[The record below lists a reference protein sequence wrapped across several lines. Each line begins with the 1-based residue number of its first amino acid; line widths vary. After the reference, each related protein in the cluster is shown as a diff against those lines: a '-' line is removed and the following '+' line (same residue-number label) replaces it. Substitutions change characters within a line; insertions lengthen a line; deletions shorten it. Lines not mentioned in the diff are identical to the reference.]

1 MSQTVGMIG
10 LGIMGMPMSANML
23 KTGLK
28 VIGYGGPRSNAEKTA
43 ALEAMGGKGAS
54 SPREVAEQA
63 GVVITVL
70 PSVASLEDVIHG
82 KDGLLSSGR
91 SGLILVEAGTF
102 PIEDKVKAR
111 DALQQAGMVT
121 LDAPLSGTG
130 AQAVRKDV
138 AVYASGD
145 REAYERCV
153 PVFMGFAKS
162 SYYLGEFGNG
172 SRMKY
177 VANLLVS
184 IHNVS
189 TAEAFVLGMK
199 SGLDP
204 ETILKV
210 ISDGAGDVPH
220 VRGAGP
226 HDGERGIRSGHD
238 EGRDLAEGHEDHRRL
253 RKGHPLPDAPALRRG
268 PALHGRHGPGPGQA
282 GHGLGLRRAGGVGP
296 VREGEEIDQEAGPPH
311 GITPGRDRPYPP

>member
-1 MSQTVGMIG
+1 VSQIVGMIG

-23 KTGLK
+23 KAGFK

-43 ALEAMGGKGAS
+43 ALEALGGKGAA

-63 GVVITVL
+63 EVVITVL

-82 KDGLLSSGR
+82 KDGLISSGR
-91 SGLILVEAGTF
+91 AGLILVEAGTF
-102 PIEDKVKAR
+102 PIEDKIKTR
-111 DALQQAGMVT
+111 DALQKAGMVA
-121 LDAPLSGTG
+121 LDSPLSGTG

-138 AVYASGD
+138 AVYASGN
-145 REAYERCV
+145 REAYDRCV

-189 TAEAFVLGMK
+189 AAEAFVLGMK

-204 ETILKV
+204 ETIYKV
-210 ISDGAGDVPH
+210 ISDGAGTSRMFE
-220 VRGAGP
+220 VRGP
-226 HDGERGIRSGHD
+226 MMVSGEYD
-238 EGRDLAEGHEDHRRL
+238 
-253 RKGHPLPDAPALRRG
+253 PATMKVDIW
-268 PALHGRHGPGPGQA
+268 QKDIKII
-282 GHGLGLRRAGGVGP
+282 GGFA
-296 VREGEEIDQEAGPPH
+296 REIDCP
-311 GITPGRDRPYPP
+311 TPLFSAAAQVYTAAMAQGRAKQDTAAVCAVMEEWARFERKKK

>member
-1 MSQTVGMIG
+1 VSQTVGMIG

-23 KTGLK
+23 KAGFK

-43 ALEAMGGKGAS
+43 ALEALGGKGAS

-63 GVVITVL
+63 EVVITVL

-82 KDGLLSSGR
+82 KDGLISSGR

-102 PIEDKVKAR
+102 PIEDKIKAR
-111 DALQQAGMVT
+111 NALQQAGMVA
-121 LDAPLSGTG
+121 LDSPLSGTG
-130 AQAVRKDV
+130 AQAARKDV

-145 REAYERCV
+145 REAYDKCV

-189 TAEAFVLGMK
+189 AAEAFVLGMK

-204 ETILKV
+204 ETIYKV
-210 ISDGAGDVPH
+210 ISDGAGTSRMFE
-220 VRGAGP
+220 VRGPMMVSEGYDQATMKV
-226 HDGERGIRSGHD
+226 DIWQKDIKIISGFA
-238 EGRDLAEGHEDHRRL
+238 R
-253 RKGHPLPDAPALRRG
+253 
-268 PALHGRHGPGPGQA
+268 
-282 GHGLGLRRAGGVGP
+282 
-296 VREGEEIDQEAGPPH
+296 EIDCP
-311 GITPGRDRPYPP
+311 TPLFSAAAQVYTAAMAQGRAKQDTAAVCAVMEEWARHERKKK

>member
-210 ISDGAGDVPH
+210 ISDGAGTSRMFE
-220 VRGAGP
+220 VRGP
-226 HDGERGIRSGHD
+226 MMVSGEYDQATMKVEIWQKDMKIIGDFARGIHCPTPLLSAAAQLYTAAMAQ
-238 EGRDLAEGHEDHRRL
+238 GRAKQDTASVCAVLEEWARYE
-253 RKGHPLPDAPALRRG
+253 
-268 PALHGRHGPGPGQA
+268 
-282 GHGLGLRRAGGVGP
+282 
-296 VREGEEIDQEAGPPH
+296 REKK
-311 GITPGRDRPYPP
+311 